1 MIRHHRH
8 SRLMTTGNTSRKKV
22 NSYKE
27 TYLFP
32 YYSER
37 DVSGLFYLECNSPEK
52 KHYIQLDI
60 DTEIN
65 FADAIS

>member
-1 MIRHHRH
+1 M
-8 SRLMTTGNTSRKKV
+8 

-27 TYLFP
+27 TYLFH

-37 DVSGLFYLECNSPEK
+37 DVSGLLYLECNSPEK